1 VPAAA
6 PPTTRPVIGL
16 LGGIAAGKSTV
27 SALLKKLGPGRV
39 VDADALART
48 ALEACA
54 RDGRLAS
61 ALGPWAVTKA
71 GVPDRKAIAAKVF
84 ADPAALRA
92 LERITHPAITA
103 AIDEAVNDHRMG
115 RGEPILILDVPL
127 LLEAGLDRRCDALWF
142 IDAPDAARFARA
154 MERLGLS
161 RDDVERRESAQSPL
175 ERKRARADYTI
186 ENAGAQEALAAQVEA
201 GLVRLGW
208 RPPVR
213 R

>member
-6 PPTTRPVIGL
+6 PTTLRPVIGL

-39 VDADALART
+39 VDADALARV
-48 ALEACA
+48 ALDACA
-54 RDGRLAS
+54 KDGRLVS

-103 AIDEAVNDHRMG
+103 SIDEAVNDHRLG
-115 RGEPILILDVPL
+115 RGEPILVLDVPL

-142 IDAPDAARFARA
+142 VSAPDEARFARA
-154 MERLGLS
+154 RDRLGLTQ
-161 RDDVERRESAQSPL
+161 DDVERRESAQSPL
-175 ERKRARADYTI
+175 DRKRARADFVI
-186 ENAGAQEALAAQVEA
+186 ENAGAQETLATQVEA
-201 GLVRLGW
+201 GLLQLGW
-208 RPPVR
+208 RPPAKR
-213 R
+213 

>member
-1 VPAAA
+1 MPAA
-6 PPTTRPVIGL
+6 PPALRPVIGL

-48 ALEACA
+48 ALDACA
-54 RDGRLAS
+54 KDGRLGS
-61 ALGPWAVTKA
+61 ALGPWSVSKTGA
-71 GVPDRKAIAAKVF
+71 PDRKAIAAKVF

-92 LERITHPAITA
+92 LERLTHPAITA
-103 AIDEAVNDHRMG
+103 AIDEAVNDHRLG
-115 RGEPILILDVPL
+115 RGEPVLVLDVPL

-142 IDAPDAARFARA
+142 IDTPDDARFARA
-154 MERLGLS
+154 RDRLGLT

-175 ERKRARADYTI
+175 DRKRARADFTI

-201 GLVRLGW
+201 GLLRLGW
-208 RPPVR
+208 HPPAR